1 MSWVPKPNEYLNK
14 AEKNAEKL
22 VARPDVAARVAQRA
36 KERAAQYQDRLGES
50 FLEVQSIVRLVS
62 AWAKGHYRVVPVRT
76 LVALIGAL
84 IYFLVPFDAVP
95 DFIAGFGLLDDM
107 AVIAKV
113 VQMFRTDLIAF
124 REWEGE
130 QAESTQQQGEDNG

>member
-1 MSWVPKPNEYLNK
+1 MPNPNEYLHK
-14 AEKNAEKL
+14 AEENAEKL

-36 KERAAQYQDRLGES
+36 KERAAQYQDRLGET
-50 FLEVQSIVRLVS
+50 FIEIQSIVRLVS
-62 AWAKGHYRVVPVRT
+62 AWAKGRYRVVPIRT

-84 IYFLVPFDAVP
+84 VYFLVPFDAVP
-95 DFIAGFGLLDDM
+95 DFIAGLGLLDDM

-130 QAESTQQQGEDNG
+130 QAEGTKQQGEDNG

>member
-1 MSWVPKPNEYLNK
+1 MPKPNEYLHK
-14 AEKNAEKL
+14 AEENAEKL

-36 KERAAQYQDRLGES
+36 KERAAQYQDRLGET
-50 FLEVQSIVRLVS
+50 FIEIQSIVRLVS
-62 AWAKGHYRVVPVRT
+62 AWAKGRYRVVPIRT

-84 IYFLVPFDAVP
+84 VYFLVPFDAVP
-95 DFIAGFGLLDDM
+95 DFIAGLGLLDDM

-130 QAESTQQQGEDNG
+130 QAEGTKQQGEDNG